1 MANAI
6 TTALK
11 GAAQYVQ
18 TPEVQRAKQ
27 RMEDVVKLGVD
38 KIPDSVTKHFS
49 THDMLKNVAGQDV
62 ADRLLPNSPE
72 GIKDSAASYTARAHN
87 QGAVS
92 MQPIRD
98 ILDDMSGM
106 RGIKGRIW
114 NRREN
119 MAVRRDLQSQ
129 AFKWMNQEY
138 YLEGVGAPS
147 QGRHADPKVAT
158 VIDRIQQ
165 SGFARDTLK
174 RMQDAGMD
182 VSHIR
187 ASDNYLPIHHD
198 GHALEKFIGGIKEVR
213 DSVADFY
220 GGQIGR
226 MYPSLFT
233 SGKLTARQV
242 GNSFLKTQKDAIQ
255 RNSNV
260 NFQGTTKEQLGD
272 ILEDAGLDPAQI
284 AHVLNATTP
293 NMENAGKARNLKP
306 RIQWDMEAT
315 GVTPDG
321 RVFRAGDFMDTN
333 IETLLAGY
341 NNTTSA
347 RIGLAYKGITEKSQL
362 AEMLR
367 PARDAKLGQPDA
379 HVADNKFLDDIEN
392 ELLGRPV
399 AGKAHMLIQGGTI
412 AAQLLMLRNSGLY
425 NAMEI
430 ANSAQKFGWG
440 AVIKNFMPSMKG
452 MWDATPVSKNSA
464 QTIVDILRVELH
476 TEGRMHSVV
485 THLEN
490 NYNAPHTWPMEMMQ
504 MAGQTV
510 RFINLS
516 EPIRKSHINLITGIM
531 GDLLTQFG
539 KGDARATKYF
549 TDLGLSPQE
558 LSDIAASVQ
567 AHGLETRKWPDQALS
582 SKLAVV
588 LMGSIDETAFMARKG
603 EAPAWLAHSDVGRLL
618 FPFFTFTAA
627 ANNKIL
633 RKNYRLDGVT
643 GVAMN
648 MAHYAPLAAIAAMA
662 SNVIDGNSPTEDL
675 LSKALNI
682 IPTLGYGSIP
692 ISALNRGE
700 MGGTPTPYALI
711 NSTGK
716 LLSATAEGDV
726 YKAVK
731 NIPGLAIM
739 PPVRLLSSIFK
750 ED

>member
-1 MANAI
+1 MPTAI
-6 TTALK
+6 TNALK
-11 GAAQYVQ
+11 GASNYLK

-49 THDMLKNVAGQDV
+49 THDMLKNVAGQDI
-62 ADRLLPNSPE
+62 ADKLLPNSPDS
-72 GIKDSAASYTARAHN
+72 IRDSAASYTARAHN

-129 AFKWMNQEY
+129 AFKWIQQEHH
-138 YLEGVGAPS
+138 LEVMGAPS
-147 QGRHADPKVAT
+147 QGKHADPKVEAVVT
-158 VIDRIQQ
+158 RIRD

-174 RMQDAGMD
+174 RMQDSGMD
-182 VSHIR
+182 VSNLR
-187 ASDNYLPIHHD
+187 ASDNYLPVHHD
-198 GHALEKFIGGIKEVR
+198 GHAIEKFVGGDKDVR
-213 DSVADFY
+213 NSVADFY

-226 MYPSLFT
+226 MYPNLFT

-260 NFQGTTKEQLGD
+260 NFQGTTKDQLKD
-272 ILEDAGLDPAQI
+272 ILDDAGLDPVQI

-306 RIQWDMEAT
+306 RISWDMEAT

-379 HVADNKFLDDIEN
+379 HAADNKFLDDIEN

-399 AGKAHMLIQGGTI
+399 AGKAHALIQGGTI

-430 ANSAQKFGWG
+430 VNTAQTFGWS
-440 AVIKNFMPSMKG
+440 AVIKNFVPSMKG
-452 MWDATPVSKNSA
+452 MWDETRVTKQSA
-464 QTIVDILRVELH
+464 QTIVEMLRVELH
-476 TEGRMHSVV
+476 TEGRMHSVI

-504 MAGQTV
+504 MAGQTT

-516 EPIRKSHINLITGIM
+516 EPIRKSHINLITGIL
-531 GDLLTQFG
+531 GDLMTQFA
-539 KGDARATKYF
+539 KGDAKAAKYF
-549 TDLGLSPQE
+549 DTLGLSPQE
-558 LSDIAASVQ
+558 LSDVAASIN
-567 AHGLETRKWPDQALS
+567 AHGLETRNWDTALS
-582 SKLAVV
+582 NKLAVV
-588 LMGSIDETAFMARKG
+588 LMNSIDETAFMARKG

-675 LSKALNI
+675 LSKAINI
-682 IPTLGYGSIP
+682 IPTLGYGSVP
-692 ISALNRGE
+692 VSALNRGE

-739 PPVRLLSSIFK
+739 PPVRLISSIFK
-750 ED
+750 EE